1 MIKFVPKWLRI
12 YVINSQVMAENA
24 ELRRKLAT
32 AEQWNTKL
40 LADLEATK
48 K

>member
-1 MIKFVPKWLRI
+1 MKFVPKWLRI
-12 YVINSQVMAENA
+12 YVVNSQLMAENA

-32 AEQWNTKL
+32 AERWNTKL
-40 LADLEATK
+40 LGDLEASK